1 MTSQQFQQYYTALYL
16 PLGLYALRMVRD
28 INVAQDLVQESFLA
42 VWQKICAGFDPQNF
56 KAYMYITV
64 RNAALQY
71 MRTANIQVPIEEA
84 AAEVAPEDIDRS
96 EMDAEIWRAVDSLA
110 PRCREIF
117 LLSKRDGLTHA
128 QIAEKLNISV
138 KTIENQITKAN
149 KALRGSLAYLYHDNF
164 ILFFL

>member
-1 MTSQQFQQYYTALYL
+1 MTSQQFQHHYTALYL

-28 INVAQDLVQESFLA
+28 LNVAQDLVQEAFLT
-42 VWQKICAGFDPQNF
+42 VWQKITDGFEPQNF
-56 KAYMYITV
+56 KAYMYVTV
-64 RNAALQY
+64 RNAALVY
-71 MRTANIQVPIEEA
+71 LRNANKLVSIDEA

-96 EMDAEIWRAVDSLA
+96 EMDAQIWRAVDALA

-117 LLSKRDGLTHA
+117 LLSKRDGLSHA

-149 KALRGSLAYLYHDNF
+149 KALRGSLAYLYNDNF

>member
-1 MTSQQFQQYYTALYL
+1 MTAYQFQKHYTALYL

-28 INVAQDLVQESFLA
+28 IDVARDLVQEAFL
-42 VWQKICAGFDPQNF
+42 VIWQKVSQGFEPQNF

-64 RNAALQY
+64 RNAALVY
-71 MRTANIQVPIEEA
+71 MRNANVEVSIEEA
-84 AAEVAPEDIDRS
+84 ADVAADDIDRS
-96 EMDAEIWRAVDSLA
+96 EIDAEIWRAVDALP

-117 LLSKRDGLTHA
+117 LLSRRDELSHA

-149 KALRGSLAYLYHDNF
+149 KALRGSLSYLYNDKF
-164 ILFFL
+164 VLFFL

>member
-1 MTSQQFQQYYTALYL
+1 
-16 PLGLYALRMVRD
+16 
-28 INVAQDLVQESFLA
+28 
-42 VWQKICAGFDPQNF
+42 
-56 KAYMYITV
+56 MYVTV
-64 RNAALQY
+64 RNAALVY
-71 MRTANIQVPIEEA
+71 LRNASMQVSIDEA

-96 EMDAEIWRAVDSLA
+96 EMDAQIWRAVDALA

-117 LLSKRDGLTHA
+117 LLSKRDGLSHA

-149 KALRGSLAYLYHDNF
+149 KALRGSLAYLYNDNF